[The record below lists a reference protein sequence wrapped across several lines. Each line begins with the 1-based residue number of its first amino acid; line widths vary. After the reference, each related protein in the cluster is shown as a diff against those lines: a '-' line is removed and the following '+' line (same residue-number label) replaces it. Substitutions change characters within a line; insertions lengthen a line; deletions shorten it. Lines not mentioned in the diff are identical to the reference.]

1 MVVHRVALASV
12 VLEVAGAVACT
23 TVRRIDPVRFFAQNS
38 PDVVWVTYHDNT
50 VVPIAQADLAGD
62 TLKGVKQGT
71 QDPVWIPLDQVRKVS
86 AKIPDS
92 RKTALL
98 VTGALAGLA
107 GSVYLL
113 WISKAGP
120 RPAGISCGFNEDGI
134 AIQYC

>member
-1 MVVHRVALASV
+1 MLHRVVLASV

-38 PDVVWVTYHDNT
+38 PDVVWVTYPDNT

-62 TLKGVKQGT
+62 TLKGMKQGT
-71 QDPVWIPLDQVRKVS
+71 QDPVSIPLDQVRKVS

-134 AIQYC
+134 AIPYC